1 MSATPAPVSFCSV
14 EVSTEGLVERDG
26 TRRLASIPRQE
37 IESVGLGDG
46 FVAERPILQL
56 VVAAA
61 LVFAGAYLFA
71 GIIRRVI
78 FDSGPMIGSR
88 IGAIG
93 FFVLCFGVGA
103 LVSSLRRG
111 PHLRVTT
118 RRGVRKLTFRRDRN
132 YDARQASAFVDD
144 VRRILSIS

>member
-1 MSATPAPVSFCSV
+1 MSATPAPLSFCNV
-14 EVSTEGLVERDG
+14 EVSPEGLVERDG
-26 TRRLASIPRQE
+26 RRRLASIPRQE
-37 IESVGLGDG
+37 IESVALGDG
-46 FVAERPILQL
+46 LVAERLILQL

-61 LVFAGAYLFA
+61 LVFAGGYLFS
-71 GIIRRVI
+71 GIVRKVI

-93 FFVLCFGVGA
+93 FFLLCFGVAA
-103 LVSSLRRG
+103 LASSLRRG

-118 RRGVRKLTFRRDRN
+118 RRGVRKLIFRRDRY